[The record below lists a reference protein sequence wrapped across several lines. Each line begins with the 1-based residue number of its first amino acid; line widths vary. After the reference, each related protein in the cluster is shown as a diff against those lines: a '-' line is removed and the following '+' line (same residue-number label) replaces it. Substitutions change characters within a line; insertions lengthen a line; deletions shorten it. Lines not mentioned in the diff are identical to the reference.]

1 MVPFTPEQQEKAVEA
16 LNILVSDGIPEDQ
29 AMETVYAVT
38 LMWERGDTPRDPV
51 QYARHLVE
59 LRKVG

>member
-1 MVPFTPEQQEKAVEA
+1 
-16 LNILVSDGIPEDQ
+16 
-29 AMETVYAVT
+29 METVYAVT